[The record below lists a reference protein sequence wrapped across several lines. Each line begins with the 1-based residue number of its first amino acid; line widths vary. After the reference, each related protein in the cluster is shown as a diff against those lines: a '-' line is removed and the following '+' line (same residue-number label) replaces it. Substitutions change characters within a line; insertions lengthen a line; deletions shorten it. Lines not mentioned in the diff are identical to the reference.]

1 MTSISSQSSVGSGKS
16 RRFLKLKLSLP
27 VSSAS
32 LKHLSSGIFPDMV
45 GFTCYKGNIGT
56 LSRHLFRRLGDML
69 EISPRAITAHD
80 WDALPIS
87 LWGLRGILA
96 CSRVFPTLQHISS
109 GLLKGSTPPPPPTR
123 VKNVKNGQWMTLQYV
138 KWDEKQWNFV
148 WLALGQGKQAKSV
161 QRETPLHNYT
171 AIYCH
176 ILFKTAI
183 HFL

>member
-87 LWGLRGILA
+87 LRGLRGILA
-96 CSRVFPTLQHISS
+96 CSRVFPILQHISS
-109 GLLKGSTPPPPPTR
+109 SLLKGSTPPPSDP
-123 VKNVKNGQWMTLQYV
+123 GQECQERSMNDITVCQMGWKAM
-138 KWDEKQWNFV
+138 KFC
-148 WLALGQGKQAKSV
+148 LAGTWAGKTGKKRAKGDPI
-161 QRETPLHNYT
+161 T
-171 AIYCH
+171 
-176 ILFKTAI
+176 
-183 HFL
+183 